1 MIGTIYAVVYGMVHT
16 WIVNG
21 LADMGLSL
29 LERTM
34 RQRREDE
41 KGIFHFPLIMHRLSK
56 KGCKDAVIQQMQVE
70 LMEDIQK
77 DPLLE
82 EFRKRED
89 SVITFERDPH
99 GRCLVKEDQQPILTC
114 SRESRLGKL
123 GLAYWHLQHLKE
135 PSPNEE
141 KIYEKVA

>member
-1 MIGTIYAVVYGMVHT
+1 MIYASLQNMVHT

-21 LADMGLSL
+21 LADMDVSL
-29 LERTM
+29 LERMM
-34 RQRREDE
+34 RQKREDE
-41 KGIFHFPLIMHRLSK
+41 KGIFHFPLIMRRLSE
-56 KGCKDAVIQQMQVE
+56 KGCKDTVIQQMQTE
-70 LMEDIQK
+70 LMEDVQK

-123 GLAYWHLQHLKE
+123 GLAYWHLQNLKE
-135 PSPNEE
+135 TSPSEE